1 MMAAKPGQKKESA
14 ADSRASH
21 RRGLASLSAERE
33 NMKKRKL
40 EARSSQSSASQGYVE
55 VDLLGGAAAPPTPAR
70 LNFQGM
76 IDEANAHL
84 DTGAIKKF

>member
-1 MMAAKPGQKKESA
+1 MVPAETGKKKESV
-14 ADSRASH
+14 ADSQASH

-55 VDLLGGAAAPPTPAR
+55 IDLLGGAADPASISR
-70 LNFQGM
+70 INF
-76 IDEANAHL
+76 
-84 DTGAIKKF
+84 

>member
-1 MMAAKPGQKKESA
+1 MMAAETGKKKESF
-14 ADSRASH
+14 ADSQASH

-55 VDLLGGAAAPPTPAR
+55 VDLLGGAAAPPSIAR
-70 LNFQGM
+70 LNF
-76 IDEANAHL
+76 
-84 DTGAIKKF
+84 